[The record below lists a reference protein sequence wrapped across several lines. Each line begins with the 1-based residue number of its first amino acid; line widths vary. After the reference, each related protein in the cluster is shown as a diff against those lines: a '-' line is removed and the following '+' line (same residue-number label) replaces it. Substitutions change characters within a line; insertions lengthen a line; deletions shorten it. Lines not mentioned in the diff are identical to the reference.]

1 MSVGGNTFTSRER
14 LRGKTR
20 GILVGGYC
28 SSCFPCSAM
37 HRCVRIQACLCKQVC
52 QSSKT
57 LYVRLILKNTG
68 AHVTTTH
75 TSSTTHPNIVLK
87 VKTRERKDECVRSK
101 RTFILTFDLGNNKA
115 GISTKGFIVK
125 PLEWEAKLNEFEW
138 RDLPDYL
145 CESRLDEKTAANTS
159 NTSTTARLK
168 ALNWW
173 SSPPLPFPQPSVH
186 V

>member
-87 VKTRERKDECVRSK
+87 VKTRERKDESVTSK
-101 RTFILTFDLGNNKA
+101 RTFILTFDLANNKA

-125 PLEWEAKLNEFEW
+125 PLE
-138 RDLPDYL
+138 
-145 CESRLDEKTAANTS
+145 
-159 NTSTTARLK
+159 
-168 ALNWW
+168 
-173 SSPPLPFPQPSVH
+173 
-186 V
+186 